1 MESSKV
7 YVGVVDRYVY
17 VVKVIGRGTLEY
29 STELFE
35 TFSMKLDK
43 NELKALYFDLSEA
56 QYLDSSF
63 IGVIVSLQKKMKKE
77 KRGELFILNPSAK
90 VIEIFGTMGLEDLLP
105 MKVDDQLKNV
115 EYTEEMAQRLEKT
128 EESIRILL
136 QSHQDLMEINPQNRR
151 RFRLVEEMLK
161 KELERFEK

>member
-7 YVGVVDRYVY
+7 YVGVLDKHVY

-35 TFSMKLDK
+35 TFSSKLDK
-43 NELKALYFDLSEA
+43 NELVGLYFDLSET

-77 KRGELFILNPSAK
+77 KRGELFILNPSQK
-90 VIEIFGTMGLEDLLP
+90 VMEIFVTMGLQDLLP
-105 MKVDDQLKNV
+105 MKVETQIKNV
-115 EYTEEMAQRLEKT
+115 EYTEELAKQLEKT

-136 QSHQDLMEINPQNRR
+136 QSHQDLMEVNPQNRR
-151 RFRLVEEMLK
+151 RFKLVEEMLK

>member
-7 YVGVVDRYVY
+7 YVGVLDKHVY

-35 TFSMKLDK
+35 TFSSKLDK
-43 NELKALYFDLSEA
+43 NELVALYFDLSET

-77 KRGELFILNPSAK
+77 KRGELFILNPSQK
-90 VIEIFGTMGLEDLLP
+90 VMEIFVTMGLQDLLP
-105 MKVDDQLKNV
+105 MKVETQIKNV
-115 EYTEEMAQRLEKT
+115 EYTEELAKQLEMT

-136 QSHQDLMEINPQNRR
+136 QSHQDLMEVNPQNRR
-151 RFRLVEEMLK
+151 RFKLVEEMLK

>member
-7 YVGVVDRYVY
+7 YVGFVDKYVY

-35 TFSMKLDK
+35 TFSSKLDK
-43 NELKALYFDLSEA
+43 EELQSLYFDLSET

-77 KRGELFILNPSAK
+77 KKGELFILNPSQK
-90 VIEIFGTMGLEDLLP
+90 VIEIFVTMGLEDLLP
-105 MKVDDQLKNV
+105 MKVEQQLKNV
-115 EYTEEMAQRLEKT
+115 EYTEELMQRLEKT

-136 QSHQDLMEINPQNRR
+136 QSHQDLMELNPQNRR
-151 RFRLVEEMLK
+151 RFKLVEEMLK

>member
-1 MESSKV
+1 MENSKV
-7 YVGVVDRYVY
+7 YVGVVDRHVY

-35 TFSMKLDK
+35 TFSEKLDK
-43 NELKALYFDLSEA
+43 NELEALYFDLSET

-63 IGVIVSLQKKMKKE
+63 IGVIVSLQKKMKKD
-77 KRGELFILNPSAK
+77 KRGELFILNPSQK
-90 VIEIFGTMGLEDLLP
+90 VIEIFVTMGLEDLLP
-105 MKVDDQLKNV
+105 MKVETQLKNV
-115 EYTEEMAQRLEKT
+115 EYTEELAQRLEKT

-136 QSHQDLMEINPQNRR
+136 QSHQDLMEVNPQNRR

-161 KELERFEK
+161 KELERFQK